1 MFNHR
6 HLDRLA
12 PGYST
17 INVEGRQMFS
27 PSNNYDTV
35 RGRHGDILIDSA
47 YPAREII
54 VHYMMEAESNAVFL
68 RRMKQLTMYLQSD
81 ADVEFSFSDEPGVR
95 FGRISDFEDPP
106 YDANIGMGSFTIH
119 CSDPFL
125 YSAIKESANE
135 IKTFKLDYY
144 PVRVESMEMQL
155 RTSGSKLV
163 LKNDTRG
170 RKIVVN
176 TSFSPGDIVR
186 FEGGNIYKN
195 KGSILKYL
203 DYVESDYFNFDLYSR
218 DRFFCNLAG
227 DVKVRYR
234 ERVL

>member
-1 MFNHR
+1 MFNRR
-6 HLDRLA
+6 HLDRLV

-27 PSNNYDTV
+27 PSNSYDTV

-81 ADVEFSFSDEPGVR
+81 ADVEFSFGDEPGVR
-95 FGRISDFEDPP
+95 FGRLSNFEDPP

-125 YSAIKESANE
+125 YSAIKESTNE
-135 IKTFKLDYY
+135 IKAFKLDCY
-144 PVRVESMEMQL
+144 PVRVESMEMQI
-155 RTSGSKLV
+155 TTAGSKLV
-163 LKNDTRG
+163 LKNAMRG
-170 RKIVVN
+170 RRIVVN
-176 TSFSPGDIVR
+176 TSFSYGDTAR

-195 KGSILKYL
+195 KGSVLRDL
-203 DYVESDYFNFDLYSR
+203 DFVESDYFNFDLYSR
-218 DRFFCNLAG
+218 DRLSCNLAG

>member
-6 HLDRLA
+6 HLDRLV

-81 ADVEFSFSDEPGVR
+81 ADVGFSFSDEPGVR
-95 FGRISDFEDPP
+95 FGRLSDFEDPP

-119 CSDPFL
+119 CFDPFL
-125 YSAIKESANE
+125 YSAIKESINE
-135 IKTFKLDYY
+135 IKAFKLDYY
-144 PVRVESMEMQL
+144 PVRVESMEMQI
-155 RTSGSKLV
+155 TTAGSKLV
-163 LKNDTRG
+163 LKNTTRG

-176 TSFSPGDIVR
+176 TSFSSGDTVR
-186 FEGGNIYKN
+186 FEGTNIYKN
-195 KGSILKYL
+195 KDSVLRDL
-203 DYVESDYFNFDLYSR
+203 DFVESDYFNFDLYSR
-218 DRFFCNLAG
+218 DRLSCNLAG
-227 DVKVRYR
+227 DVNVRYR

>member
-6 HLDRLA
+6 HLDRLV

-27 PSNNYDTV
+27 PSINYDTV

-54 VHYMMEAESNAVFL
+54 VHYKMEAESNAVFL

-95 FGRISDFEDPP
+95 FGRLSGFEDPP

-125 YSAIKESANE
+125 YSAIKESTNE
-135 IKTFKLDYY
+135 IKAYKLDYY
-144 PVRVESMEMQL
+144 PVRTESIEMQI
-155 RTSGSKLV
+155 TTAGSKLV
-163 LKNDTRG
+163 LKNTTRG

-176 TSFSPGDIVR
+176 TGFSSGDTVR

-195 KGSILKYL
+195 KGSILRYL
-203 DYVESDYFNFDLYSR
+203 DYVESDYFGFDFYSR
-218 DRFFCNLAG
+218 DRLSSNLAR
-227 DVKVRYR
+227 DINVRYR